1 MDEMRVC
8 KKCLIREMVG
18 QEKIYETIKRMIEDL
33 EPEDRAGE
41 ELVEKRLVVCKE
53 CDQLLEGTC
62 TACGCYV
69 ELRTATKTQECP
81 YEKW

>member
-1 MDEMRVC
+1 MA
-8 KKCLIREMVG
+8 G

-41 ELVEKRLVVCKE
+41 ELVEKRLVVGKE
-53 CDQLLEGTC
+53 CDQLWEGTC
-62 TACGCYV
+62 KACGCYV